1 MNIELTV
8 ITHPSKIILLRI
20 NVFPDLKQ
28 KSFKKNN
35 NMKLMV
41 YTSTK
46 STITCYNDIEK
57 MLFA

>member
-46 STITCYNDIEK
+46 STITCY
-57 MLFA
+57 M